1 MIFIY
6 LPLKQNYNFQDYF
19 QKKIN
24 NKSMSPVS
32 SLNLSFLL
40 YKKTFEKIPILIRE
54 LLLKPDCTRLLN
66 WKCIY
71 LYTNTL
77 VIRLFAGV
85 SNSGIFQLYI
95 LFLKNH
101 IKSFFFNYLYI
112 FSKIFL
118 TFYTSTLS
126 TSVAAWSWLH
136 LRIQRTQNNCALNFI
151 SSYTGKR
158 VLDRQMKLSKRYFV
172 LHF

>member
-1 MIFIY
+1 MICNCKINNTIKFITWINGLKIHLLIFIY

-40 YKKTFEKIPILIRE
+40 YRKTFEEIPILIRE

-85 SNSGIFQLYI
+85 SNSGIFQLYLYFI
-95 LFLKNH
+95 ALFLKNH
-101 IKSFFFNYLYI
+101 IKSFFIIYI
-112 FSKIFL
+112 F
-118 TFYTSTLS
+118 
-126 TSVAAWSWLH
+126 
-136 LRIQRTQNNCALNFI
+136 
-151 SSYTGKR
+151 
-158 VLDRQMKLSKRYFV
+158 
-172 LHF
+172 